1 METTTIRL
9 KNTTKKL
16 LDKLGSKGESYDEIL
31 NKLIILYKEKNE

>member
-16 LDKLGSKGESYDEIL
+16 LDKLGKKGESYDEIL